1 MNSTSLIAIPAA
13 VVAGALVP
21 FQAGANAAL
30 GRHLGHPLWA
40 TMASLAISAIAAM
53 AVMALM
59 RVPAPSF
66 SAIGQLPWWG
76 WTGGLA
82 GVIYITAA
90 LMLAPRL
97 GAGAFLAAVIA
108 GQMLAALLLDRYA
121 LVGFVGSAL
130 NPGRLLGAGLIAGG
144 ALLMH
149 LSNAPRAAG

>member
-1 MNSTSLIAIPAA
+1 
-13 VVAGALVP
+13 
-21 FQAGANAAL
+21 
-30 GRHLGHPLWA
+30 
-40 TMASLAISAIAAM
+40 MASLAISAIAAM

-66 SAIGQLPWWG
+66 AEIGRLPWWG

-82 GVIYITAA
+82 GVFYITAA

-121 LVGFVGSAL
+121 LVGFAANAL
-130 NPGRLLGAGLIAGG
+130 NPGRLLGAALIAGG

-149 LSNAPRAAG
+149 LSNGARTAG